1 MALAQANLTL
11 AQTNS
16 ARSQELY
23 HNRVNSQ
30 QELDTVLATEQVKKA
45 TRDNAAA
52 ALTSAQ
58 DMKAFDGG

>member
-1 MALAQANLTL
+1 
-11 AQTNS
+11 
-16 ARSQELY
+16 LY

-30 QELDTVLATEQVKKA
+30 QELDTVLATERVKKA